1 MDIEEIINKE
11 PTMLLKK
18 RLKKTQLKQE
28 DECITVHR
36 MGLHTFETNI
46 CSEVDFENFLTS
58 MILSYNE
65 LIINHSSELK
75 LVGKIYSIMQ
85 DDK

>member
-28 DECITVHR
+28 DE
-36 MGLHTFETNI
+36 
-46 CSEVDFENFLTS
+46 
-58 MILSYNE
+58 
-65 LIINHSSELK
+65 
-75 LVGKIYSIMQ
+75 
-85 DDK
+85 

>member
-1 MDIEEIINKE
+1 MN
-11 PTMLLKK
+11 
-18 RLKKTQLKQE
+18 
-28 DECITVHR
+28 R

-46 CSEVDFENFLTS
+46 FSEVDFENFLTS

-75 LVGKIYSIMQ
+75 LVGKIYSTMQ